1 MNFLLNDISKM
12 ATEFKKEKWA
22 NTYAEGIKIGDLSLM
37 PVIKEELS
45 L

>member
-1 MNFLLNDISKM
+1 M